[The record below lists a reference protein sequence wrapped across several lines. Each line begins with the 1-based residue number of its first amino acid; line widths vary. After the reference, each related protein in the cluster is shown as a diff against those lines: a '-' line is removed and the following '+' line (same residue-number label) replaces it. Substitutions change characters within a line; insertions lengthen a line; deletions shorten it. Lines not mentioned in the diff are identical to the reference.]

1 MGLED
6 VVAVLRIA
14 LAWAE
19 DSSGKFAK
27 FEDSDPVGD
36 QVDDFGRKDSRGER
50 LSVLTFRKVPD

>member
-1 MGLED
+1 M
-6 VVAVLRIA
+6 VAVLRIA